1 MEQFQSHETVSCTN
15 ELQKDVPGDQQDI
28 KMVNNE
34 LDDRQL
40 EMIMN
45 TSLGQM
51 MYMYICELYKLV
63 YYMNGVHWGKIVL
76 KV

>member
-34 LDDRQL
+34 LDDREQNTMNMVQL
-40 EMIMN
+40 VWEEVIESSKHVEGRECN
-45 TSLGQM
+45 KYSS
-51 MYMYICELYKLV
+51 
-63 YYMNGVHWGKIVL
+63 
-76 KV
+76 